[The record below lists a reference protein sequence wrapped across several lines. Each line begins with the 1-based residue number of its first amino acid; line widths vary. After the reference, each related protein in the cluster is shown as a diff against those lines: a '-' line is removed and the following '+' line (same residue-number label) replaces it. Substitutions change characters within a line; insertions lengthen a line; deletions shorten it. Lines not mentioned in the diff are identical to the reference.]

1 VDAPLKEKPW
11 FLFAWSLSRT
21 KAEIVETIV
30 VRTCRT
36 VAICKTCGRKYSRWD
51 TPVSAKGVCAQCF
64 ALELEN
70 ESRTGPKEHL
80 SATRSIPSHLGDAS
94 AEPSPP
100 PRRQSNA
107 EEQAGRSAASPM
119 KQIHI
124 STPNGRQTIFP
135 EDQIRRMWQEGL
147 LVDSALYWQER
158 MMEWRPLHEYFA
170 PAPATAVAPSTGHL
184 EPARGNLG
192 TLASKTQGLGAER
205 ATTDDSITIQP
216 QDSSSPR
223 STSIWQRSLHPAGV
237 AAKWASI
244 IGMMS
249 VFRAHDVSFLER
261 IGLALLFSISLAI
274 LVAVPVYCM
283 ALLYYAAHGAPKRH
297 SQY

>member
-1 VDAPLKEKPW
+1 VVFFCAGVCPAARPKY
-11 FLFAWSLSRT
+11 
-21 KAEIVETIV
+21 VEAIV

-70 ESRTGPKEHL
+70 ESRTDPKEHL
-80 SATRSIPSHLGDAS
+80 SATRSTPSHLDDAS
-94 AEPSPP
+94 AEPSPS

-107 EEQAGRSAASPM
+107 DEQVGHSAASPM

-124 STPNGRQTIFP
+124 STPKGPQTIYP
-135 EDQIRRMWQEGL
+135 EDQIRSLWQQGL
-147 LVDSALYWQER
+147 LVDSALYWHES
-158 MMEWRPLHEYFA
+158 MMEWRPLREYF
-170 PAPATAVAPSTGHL
+170 APATAVAPPLGL
-184 EPARGNLG
+184 PGPARGNLG
-192 TLASKTQGLGAER
+192 TLASKPQGSVTER
-205 ATTDDSITIQP
+205 ATTDASITIQR

-223 STSIWQRSLHPAGV
+223 PISIWQRSLHPASV

-297 SQY
+297 SQ